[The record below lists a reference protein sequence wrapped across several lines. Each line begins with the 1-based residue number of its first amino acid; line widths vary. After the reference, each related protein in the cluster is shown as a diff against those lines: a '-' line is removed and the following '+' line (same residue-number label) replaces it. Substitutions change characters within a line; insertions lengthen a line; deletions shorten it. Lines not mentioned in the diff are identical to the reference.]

1 MNRVQ
6 IPYTE
11 AIGNMEEHRLYV
23 VVSRQDVAV
32 ATPRDVEW
40 LQYRVLASVVEYCDQ
55 LRVAGDGTQFVPS
68 LWPLRTAPPHG
79 RVIDGHA
86 ASDHLRWVYEFWLR
100 VHPRNDAQMRAW
112 FVLLKPGDSDGEYT
126 IQLASPDSLA
136 QDMRVQ
142 PQQFLMICLRLLEV
156 LDEDKAEDDGDD
168 EDFILISR
176 V

>member
-1 MNRVQ
+1 MTGA
-6 IPYTE
+6 PYVE
-11 AIGNMEEHRLYV
+11 PKDDVAEHRLYV

-55 LRVAGDGTQFVPS
+55 LRVAGDGTPFVPS

-86 ASDHLRWVYEFWLR
+86 APDHLRWVYEFWLR
-100 VHPRNDAQMRAW
+100 VHWRNDAQMRAW
-112 FVLLKPGDSDGEYT
+112 FVLLKPGHSDGEYV
-126 IQLASPDSLA
+126 IQLASPDLIA
-136 QDMRVQ
+136 QDMRAQ

-156 LDEDKAEDDGDD
+156 PDEAEAEDDGDD
-168 EDFILISR
+168 EDLILVSC